1 MQRRFIQL
9 ALRARRL
16 VRPVSDSSSPG
27 ARRPRLTG
35 RRQVGLELTQFS
47 FRLAFVIDVAYI
59 GVGALGGAAIGRATA
74 LPHRSPEGV
83 AVSCRGPVSAPQAAT
98 NATPGQNPSVICA
111 APANHSERLTLNHV
125 R

>member
-9 ALRARRL
+9 VVRARRL
-16 VRPVSDSSSPG
+16 VRRASDGSSPG

-35 RRQVGLELTQFS
+35 RRQVGSELTQFS

-74 LPHRSPEGV
+74 LPHTLPERV
-83 AVSCRGPVSAPQAAT
+83 AVSCRGSVTAPHMGT
-98 NATPGQNPSVICA
+98 TGIPGRNPSVICA
-111 APANHSERLTLNHV
+111 APTNDSDRLTLNVV

>member
-9 ALRARRL
+9 VVRARRL
-16 VRPVSDSSSPG
+16 VRPASDGSSRG
-27 ARRPRLTG
+27 ARRPRVTG
-35 RRQVGLELTQFS
+35 RRQVGSELTQFS

-74 LPHRSPEGV
+74 LPHESPESV
-83 AVSCRGPVSAPQAAT
+83 AVSCRGSVTTPHMAT
-98 NATPGQNPSVICA
+98 TATPGRNPSVICA
-111 APANHSERLTLNHV
+111 GPASDPDRLTLKVV

>member
-9 ALRARRL
+9 VVRARRL
-16 VRPVSDSSSPG
+16 VRPASDGSHPG
-27 ARRPRLTG
+27 ARRPRPTG
-35 RRQVGLELTQFS
+35 RRQVGSEWTQFS

-74 LPHRSPEGV
+74 LPRSPEHI
-83 AVSCRGPVSAPQAAT
+83 AVSCRGSVTGPQMAT
-98 NATPGQNPSVICA
+98 TLKPGRNPYVICA
-111 APANHSERLTLNHV
+111 APANDSGRLKLDIV

>member
-9 ALRARRL
+9 VVRARRL
-16 VRPVSDSSSPG
+16 ARPVSDGSHSG

-35 RRQVGLELTQFS
+35 RRQVGSELTQFS

-59 GVGALGGAAIGRATA
+59 GVGALGGAVIGRATT
-74 LPHRSPEGV
+74 LPHGSPERV
-83 AVSCRGPVSAPQAAT
+83 AVSCRGSVTAAHP
-98 NATPGQNPSVICA
+98 ATTAAPGQNPSVICT
-111 APANHSERLTLNHV
+111 APANDPDRLTLNGV

>member
-9 ALRARRL
+9 VVRARRL
-16 VRPVSDSSSPG
+16 VRPASDGSSPG

-74 LPHRSPEGV
+74 LPESPERV
-83 AVSCRGPVSAPQAAT
+83 AISCRGSVTAPSMAT
-98 NATPGQNPSVICA
+98 PATPGRNPFVICA
-111 APANHSERLTLNHV
+111 APATDSDRLTLNGV

>member
-9 ALRARRL
+9 VVRTRRL
-16 VRPVSDSSSPG
+16 VRRASDGSSPG

-35 RRQVGLELTQFS
+35 RRQVGSELTQFS

-74 LPHRSPEGV
+74 LPHTSPEGV
-83 AVSCRGPVSAPQAAT
+83 AVSCCGSVTAPHVAAGI
-98 NATPGQNPSVICA
+98 AGRNPSVICA
-111 APANHSERLTLNHV
+111 APANDSDRLTLNVV